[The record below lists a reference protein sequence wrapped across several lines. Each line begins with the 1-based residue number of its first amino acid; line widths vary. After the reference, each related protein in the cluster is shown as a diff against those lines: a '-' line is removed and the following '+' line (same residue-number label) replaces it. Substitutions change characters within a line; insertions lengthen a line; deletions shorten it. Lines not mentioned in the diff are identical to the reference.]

1 MDKSLLAPGHRA
13 CAGCAMPTTIRLVL
27 DAAGPNT
34 IVVSPTGCLE
44 VTTTPFPESSWCVP
58 WLHSLFENASAAAS
72 GVEVMLKRRGKDT
85 NVVIIGGD
93 GSTFDIGMGS
103 NSGMFERGHK
113 ILYVCY
119 DNEAYMNT
127 GIQRS
132 GATPYD
138 ASTTTSPPGR
148 ASFGNKRPKKDM
160 PRILAAHGSPYVA
173 TASIAYPA
181 DFVQK
186 VEKAMQTEGPTYVQ
200 VHAPC
205 CTGWGFEGAKTLAIG
220 KLAIETGLW
229 VNYEMVDGEVTKVKK
244 VVKKPV
250 EEYLKEQKRFRHL
263 FKPTLLSEEI
273 AKIQAIADRNF
284 ERFSHEIRLPPKKPV
299 EGA

>member
-1 MDKSLLAPGHRA
+1 MDNSLLAPGHRA

-44 VTTTPFPESSWCVP
+44 VTTTPFPESAWCVP
-58 WLHSLFENASAAAS
+58 WLHSLFENQSAVAS

-127 GIQRS
+127 GVQRS
-132 GATPYD
+132 GSTPFCVHTTTTPYG
-138 ASTTTSPPGR
+138 SQSQ
-148 ASFGNKRPKKDM
+148 GNPRPKKDM
-160 PRILAAHGSPYVA
+160 PAIALAHRVPYVA
-173 TASIAYPA
+173 TASVAYPV
-181 DFVQK
+181 DLRRK
-186 VEKAMQTEGPTYVQ
+186 VKRALEINGPSYLQ
-200 VHAPC
+200 VNAPC
-205 CTGWGFEGAKTLAIG
+205 ITGWTFDAGTMIELAR
-220 KLAIETGLW
+220 LAVESGLW
-229 VNYEMVDGEVTKVKK
+229 PLLEYENGELVSVKK
-244 VVKKPV
+244 IRRPKPV
-250 EEYLKEQKRFRHL
+250 EEYLKLQGRYKHL
-263 FKPTLLSEEI
+263 FKKPECADMLSQIKDMAETNM
-273 AKIQAIADRNF
+273 AKYGLVD
-284 ERFSHEIRLPPKKPV
+284 
-299 EGA
+299 